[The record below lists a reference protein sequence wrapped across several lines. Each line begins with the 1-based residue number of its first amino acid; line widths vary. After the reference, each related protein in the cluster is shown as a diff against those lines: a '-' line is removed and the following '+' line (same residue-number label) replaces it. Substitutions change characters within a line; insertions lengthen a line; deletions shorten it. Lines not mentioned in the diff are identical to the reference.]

1 MKQVLLVLL
10 CVFTGNLLMAQGPPN
25 QWLIDSLGSQ
35 VVNLAT
41 AVSCNE
47 QKMVL
52 PKTFNK
58 LTSGVLT
65 KVAPNIAGDIKQG
78 TGANIKFSDDKTSAE
93 IQSTFRLS
101 NAWLLNFGF
110 NGAITNNITEIYSGK
125 NGLGTDWGGKL
136 GISWAFKRGLFYKS
150 RSLCEEFHLKRT
162 NYLMSLYNQALPLL
176 DTNRTALSK
185 AITDNSGNI
194 KPLTLTNSFTSSS
207 IAQDTV
213 ARNNLVRDIE
223 TLNKRK
229 SLFKTASTN
238 ADIAEALYNYLED
251 SLVAYEERA
260 ARWTGYNVWL
270 LNAGILY
277 NSKEFTQFNP
287 SVPLYSNRFMD
298 TAYHNYGLSIGVA
311 WYRSTPKTGHNF
323 SLDLTWK
330 NQANF
335 ELPENK
341 KYNKTYVTDS
351 LISTSIPS
359 VQQQSTAS
367 KKAFDSSYVSFKT
380 FHSFNVDLQYTLL
393 LGENKN
399 FGLNAAVNWSNSK
412 FYSVSNRVDI
422 LFGPML
428 SLANTEK
435 DGSKLNFGLMAGFK
449 NIFDNN
455 LSTKDKFNIAFNVNI
470 PFKVISF

>member
-1 MKQVLLVLL
+1 
-10 CVFTGNLLMAQGPPN
+10 
-25 QWLIDSLGSQ
+25 
-35 VVNLAT
+35 
-41 AVSCNE
+41 
-47 QKMVL
+47 
-52 PKTFNK
+52 
-58 LTSGVLT
+58 
-65 KVAPNIAGDIKQG
+65 
-78 TGANIKFSDDKTSAE
+78 
-93 IQSTFRLS
+93 
-101 NAWLLNFGF
+101 
-110 NGAITNNITEIYSGK
+110 
-125 NGLGTDWGGKL
+125 
-136 GISWAFKRGLFYKS
+136 
-150 RSLCEEFHLKRT
+150 
-162 NYLMSLYNQALPLL
+162 MSLYNQALPLL
-176 DTNRTALSK
+176 DTNRTLLSD
-185 AITDNSGNI
+185 AIIAGSRNI
-194 KPLTLTNSFTSSS
+194 QPLTLINSFTSSS
-207 IAQDTV
+207 IGQDTV

-229 SLFKTASTN
+229 NLFKKASTN
-238 ADIAEALYNYLED
+238 NQIAEALYSYLED
-251 SLVAYEERA
+251 SLVAYEERT
-260 ARWTGYNVWL
+260 ARWIGYNVWL

-311 WYRSTPKTGHNF
+311 WYRSIPKMGHNF
-323 SLDLTWK
+323 SLDFTWK

-380 FHSFNVDLQYTLL
+380 FNSFNVDLQYTLL

-455 LSTKDKFNIAFNVNI
+455 LSTKDKFNISFNVNI